1 MAVSADIL
9 RRVLEIRGGDR
20 FAERIRVR
28 KLCEDAAIAIIE
40 RAFVA
45 RSRLWRDEIELVMRL
60 LDQDVGGS
68 GRFGELFSEP
78 NIRSVR
84 GNPLDLLNELFIEI
98 YWRENLDAADSLI
111 QRLRGVNEGLV
122 SCLLYLKDRDRY
134 NVMVGAAVEGIRRV
148 FGVDVA
154 GRTFREKYERF
165 NELANKFKRLCGLA
179 PQAVDF
185 ILWAL
190 TQSG

>member
-9 RRVLEIRGGDR
+9 RRVLEIRRGDR

-40 RAFVA
+40 RAFVT
-45 RSRLWRDEIELVMRL
+45 RSMLRGSEIELVMRL
-60 LDQDVGGS
+60 LDQDVDRR
-68 GRFGELFSEP
+68 GRFGVLFSE
-78 NIRSVR
+78 RSIEEIL
-84 GNPLDLLNELFIEI
+84 GNPLDLLNELFVEI

-111 QRLRGVNEGLV
+111 RRLRGVNEGLV

-134 NVMVGAAVEGIRRV
+134 NVMVGATIEGIRRV
-148 FGVDVA
+148 FGVDVT
-154 GRTFREKYERF
+154 GRTFREKYEKF
-165 NELANKFKRLCGLA
+165 NELANRFKRLCGLA

-185 ILWAL
+185 VLWAL

>member
-1 MAVSADIL
+1 MAVSVDIL
-9 RRVLEIRGGDR
+9 RRVLEIRRGDR

-40 RAFVA
+40 RAFVT
-45 RSRLWRDEIELVMRL
+45 RSMLRGSEIELVMRL
-60 LDQDVGGS
+60 LDQDVDRR
-68 GRFGELFSEP
+68 GRFGVLFSE
-78 NIRSVR
+78 RSIEEIL

-111 QRLRGVNEGLV
+111 RRLRGVNEGLV

-134 NVMVGAAVEGIRRV
+134 NVMVGATVEGIRHV
-148 FGVDVA
+148 FGVNVA

-190 TQSG
+190 AQFG